1 MIQKTAETEGPPLL
15 ASEQVDFAFQMHLDQ
30 TIIFLNYSI
39 PKSSGALE
47 KHLFQN
53 DTAFPAEVSQ

>member
-15 ASEQVDFAFQMHLDQ
+15 ASEQEGFAFQMHLDQ

-39 PKSSGALE
+39 AKSSGTLD
-47 KHLFQN
+47 KPLFQN
-53 DTAFPAEVSQ
+53 NTSFPAEINQ